1 MHYLVKIAQLT
12 ALARKAIPESTVCT
26 LEGVQHHM
34 YCLMR
39 HVQVLLNQ
47 VELLLDEVV
56 VLVEVLVEE
65 AVLAAVVGVPGG
77 GAGGGLRRST
87 KAEVSR

>member
-1 MHYLVKIAQLT
+1 MKIAQLT

-26 LEGVQHHM
+26 GVQHHM

-39 HVQVLLNQ
+39 HVQVMLNQ

-56 VLVEVLVEE
+56 VLVEVLVEG

-77 GAGGGLRRST
+77 GACGGPRRRST
-87 KAEVSR
+87 KAEVSC